1 MRALCLSGIPD
12 NYAGCESAAIYIL
25 PKIHHPHWSVLWYN
39 LTQKIGN
46 KLWRGLLLSIASQ
59 MAR

>member
-25 PKIHHPHWSVLWYN
+25 SKIHRPHRSVLWYN
-39 LTQKIGN
+39 STQKIGN
-46 KLWRGLLLSIASQ
+46 KLWRGL
-59 MAR
+59 